1 LQNLIQNFY
10 VNENPKHLDIA
21 KSSLL
26 VWSLSQFM
34 YLNQFPELWNSMEN
48 HVAQMLDETPAL

>member
-1 LQNLIQNFY
+1 MFLGSIVGFMIVLG
-10 VNENPKHLDIA
+10 VN
-21 KSSLL
+21 
-26 VWSLSQFM
+26 VMQFM